1 MRGVKRFEGEEQ
13 VAEAQKRHAVAT
25 RPKNQEEGDL
35 NAEGAWKAELP
46 TR

>member
-13 VAEAQKRHAVAT
+13 VAGAQKWHAVAT
-25 RPKNQEEGDL
+25 RPKNQGEWDL
-35 NAEGAWKAELP
+35 NAEDARKAELS